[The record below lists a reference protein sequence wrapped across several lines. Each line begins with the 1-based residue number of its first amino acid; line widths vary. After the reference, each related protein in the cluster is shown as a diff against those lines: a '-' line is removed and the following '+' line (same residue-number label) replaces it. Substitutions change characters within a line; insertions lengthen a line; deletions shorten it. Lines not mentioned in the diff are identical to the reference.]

1 MNQMKQR
8 RIPNEWP
15 VHRLINNGVYGL
27 SAELKVVLEQDE
39 MFLENLDD

>member
-15 VHRLINNGVYGL
+15 VRRLINNGL